1 MTLLYASVF
10 SGGLLSSDLPM
21 RFFLT
26 GAFLVVSFVEMKGDA
41 LIGR

>member
-21 RFFLT
+21 RFLLT
-26 GAFLVVSFVEMKGDA
+26 DAFLVVSLVEMKRDA